1 MSTRS
6 LALRLVAGLSLLLFS
21 AGTVQA
27 QKIKIEKADDLPRH
41 TYEVQGKAVDLIRDP
56 ALLLELAR
64 AVETDLRADLETYEI
79 ADKTTL
85 KGYYQTLG
93 TIAMMEGRYEE
104 YRELL
109 QEVIAL
115 EDKEAQRLLAGLV
128 PLAWIDAIGQTETPF
143 EAAFAT
149 ALRQRVRNL
158 PYETV
163 EASVKQQK
171 GMMEIVTPTLI
182 EGMAQAQLQPVLDQS
197 GGTLTKDMALGLVGQ
212 GFAVHSVLPH
222 KHVIVEVLGEYLDAH
237 AVQKEN
243 IWAARDVDLTG
254 RGDLHPVVIA
264 VWDSGVDEPIFAE
277 LGQLWVNPAEIAGN
291 GLDDDGN
298 GYVDDVHGIYWDL
311 KARLTPDPLYPVEEV
326 EDRRLLQGRMKGF
339 RDVQMSIDSPE
350 ADALKKELAAMAQE
364 DVQPFLEGVSAYGNH
379 SHGTHVAGIAA
390 HGNPAARLMNL
401 RITFDHKMIPDK
413 LTLQDMHD
421 MADAAR
427 RTVEYFVAN
436 GVRVANMSWGMG
448 VADLEA
454 ALAQHNDPAD
464 PQERKALAREMFEIL
479 RVALTEAMASAPSVL
494 FVAAAGNS
502 NNDNV
507 FEEMIPSSIDLPNML
522 TVGAVDAAGD
532 ETSFTTF
539 GKVDV
544 YANGF
549 DVMSYVPGGDQLA
562 LSGTSMASPNVVN
575 LVGKMLAIDPSLD
588 PAAVKKIIVETAE
601 IRPAGERTVRLQHP
615 ARALAAV
622 EENAKRSR
630 R

>member
-1 MSTRS
+1 MSTRF
-6 LALRLVAGLSLLLFS
+6 LASRLVAGLSLLLFS
-21 AGTVQA
+21 VGAVQA
-27 QKIKIEKADDLPRH
+27 EKIKIEKADDLPRH
-41 TYEVQGKAVDLIRDP
+41 TYEVKGKAVDLIRDP
-56 ALLLELAR
+56 ALLLALAR
-64 AVETDLRADLETYEI
+64 AVETDLHADLEAYEI

-143 EAAFAT
+143 EEAFAT

-277 LGQLWVNPAEIAGN
+277 LGQIWTNPAEIAGN

-311 KARLTPDPLYPVEEV
+311 KAKLTPDPLYPVEEV
-326 EDRRLLQGRMKGF
+326 EDRRLLQARMKGF

-350 ADALKKELAAMAQE
+350 ADALKKEMAAMAQS

-413 LTLQDMHD
+413 PTLQDMRD

-479 RVALTEAMASAPSVL
+479 RTALTEAMASAPSVL

-588 PAAVKKIIVETAE
+588 PTTVKKIIVETAE
-601 IRPAGERTVRLQHP
+601 IRPAGERTVLLQHP

-622 EENAKRSR
+622 EESAKRSR